1 MSVYLSVP
9 ILDEVVRSVEDDPTS
24 EAVKAMA
31 SGILSYYFPP
41 VNGYVVALE
50 HNRNDYIEDLIIFRI
65 RRRFPGERIT
75 VDHTFV
81 EVKGP
86 TDPAE
91 QSLDPLRGALDQSN
105 TEFGRCW
112 AMIIQKTNFKFYEY
126 HSNLPVDN
134 RLVPRG
140 APNQEQSRNSFHVR
154 NDSVIIDWMLR
165 HMIEFNIPLAH
176 LEA

>member
-9 ILDEVVRSVEDDPTS
+9 ILAEVVRSVEDESTY

-41 VNGYVVALE
+41 VNGYTVTLE
-50 HNRNDYIEDLIIFRI
+50 HNRNDHSEYMAIFRI
-65 RRRFPGERIT
+65 QRRFPGDRST

-81 EVKGP
+81 EVKDP
-86 TDPAE
+86 RDPAE
-91 QSLDPLRGALDQSN
+91 QSLDPLRGALEQSN

-126 HSNLPVDN
+126 HSNLAVDN
-134 RLVPRG
+134 RLVPLG
-140 APNQEQSRNSFHVR
+140 PPNQEQSRNSFHVR

-165 HMIEFNIPLAH
+165 HMIEFNISPAR

>member
-1 MSVYLSVP
+1 MAVYLSVP
-9 ILDEVVRSVEDDPTS
+9 ILDEVVRSVEDDSTY

-50 HNRNDYIEDLIIFRI
+50 HKRNDHSEDMTIFRI
-65 RRRFPGERIT
+65 QRRFPGDRST

-81 EVKGP
+81 EVRGP
-86 TDPAE
+86 TDSADK
-91 QSLDPLRGALDQSN
+91 SLDPLRGALEQSN

-112 AMIIQKTNFKFYEY
+112 AMIIHKTNFKFYEY

-134 RLVPRG
+134 HLVPWG
-140 APNQEQSRNSFHVR
+140 PPDHGQ
-154 NDSVIIDWMLR
+154 
-165 HMIEFNIPLAH
+165 
-176 LEA
+176 